1 MDLHH
6 AQQIQR
12 ITHHVDRSEFLFYL
26 MQTISSQIHNF
37 NAFVCVCVSNFP
49 SNSKNAGHFSQH
61 KNQTRTPSPTP
72 YTLPEHY
79 YIVNATA
86 PPSLEYVAAERERIR
101 MEFYATYDVM
111 TGVRIAATLG
121 GFFGL
126 MVFLVIYKSRGENHE
141 TMKALK
147 VRLFAAPRLVCCAFV
162 INCPI

>member
-1 MDLHH
+1 MFL
-6 AQQIQR
+6 ASCVQSRFRQIRQCVQY
-12 ITHHVDRSEFLFYL
+12 INECTP
-26 MQTISSQIHNF
+26 
-37 NAFVCVCVSNFP
+37 FVCVCLCFEFS
-49 SNSKNAGHFSQH
+49 SNSKNAPHFSQR

-86 PPSLEYVAAERERIR
+86 RPSLEYIAAERERIR

-126 MVFLVIYKSRGENHE
+126 MVFLVIYKSRGETHE

-147 VRLFAAPRLVCCAFV
+147 VGAADSVVGR
-162 INCPI
+162 